1 MEPSLRKFL
10 VKEKGFT
17 SEQFDEFH
25 TMQTYKRKLFDL
37 IRIRWHSVVNHA
49 EGYLQL
55 DEIKFEAEQLSRLR
69 RNEAALFLSYISL
82 FYI

>member
-1 MEPSLRKFL
+1 M
-10 VKEKGFT
+10 
-17 SEQFDEFH
+17 
-25 TMQTYKRKLFDL
+25 
-37 IRIRWHSVVNHA
+37 NHA